1 MYWCKKVSQT
11 IVNCVTFLNFVENKQ
26 ILEWTE
32 SPAEALRIGIYL
44 NDKFSL
50 DGRDPNGY
58 VGKNIF
64 GVFLS
69 FFFLFSFS
77 LSRIRSDVV
86 RLRGA

>member
-11 IVNCVTFLNFVENKQ
+11 IVGCLSFLNFVEIKQ

-58 VGKNIF
+58 VGKNDF
-64 GVFLS
+64 WCLS
-69 FFFLFSFS
+69 LFFFLVFILSFS
-77 LSRIRSDVV
+77 HQE
-86 RLRGA
+86 